1 MITIFSS
8 LVPVSVPFA
17 DNVQRNAIQS
27 WMALDLPC
35 EIILL
40 GDDEGTAE
48 IAAEYGI
55 RHHPDIPYHENRLP
69 FVGPL
74 FARAQ
79 EIATFDLM
87 MYINS
92 DIILISDFVSTLH
105 KIVEYYKN
113 RTRSFLAVGRR
124 TDLILTER
132 LDFNDPDWETSLR
145 EEVKQYGQLAT
156 VLMLD
161 YFIFQKGSWPG
172 KIPTFTLG
180 ANNLD
185 TYLLGSALASRDMD
199 VIDST
204 EGITAIQQ
212 EYYDRKDN
220 TFVFRILKSPE
231 AERLKNLYFR
241 GFYFIIDYKF
251 GTDHANLKYTSN
263 GIRKRPFK
271 LYDIKLF
278 ISIYGPAK
286 YPQWKPVFKTV
297 WSTWLYLKW
306 NPIFK
311 TVWSTWL
318 YLQPKPRYNH
328 TYNRIL
334 RRLLRWAGWGYL

>member
-1 MITIFSS
+1 
-8 LVPVSVPFA
+8 
-17 DNVQRNAIQS
+17 
-27 WMALDLPC
+27 MALDLSC

-69 FVGPL
+69 LAGPL
-74 FARAQ
+74 YARAQ
-79 EIATFDLM
+79 ETATSDLM

-92 DIILISDFVSTLH
+92 DIILLNDFVSTLH

-113 RTRSFLAVGRR
+113 RTRPFLAVGRR
-124 TDLILTER
+124 TDLDLTER
-132 LDFNDPDWETSLR
+132 LDFNDPGWETSLR
-145 EEVKQYGQLAT
+145 AELKQRGQLSSPQ
-156 VLMLD
+156 LMD
-161 YFIFQKGSWPG
+161 YFIFKKGPWPG
-172 KIPTFTLG
+172 KIPAFTLG
-180 ANNLD
+180 ANYYD
-185 TYLLGSALASRDMD
+185 TYLVGTAFTMGMD
-199 VIDST
+199 VIDTT

-212 EYYDRKDN
+212 EHVNNMSKAY
-220 TFVFRILKSPE
+220 VFKRFRSPE
-231 AERLKNLYFR
+231 AKRLKNLYSR
-241 GFYFIIDYKF
+241 GFYFIMDYKL

-271 LYDIKLF
+271 LYHIILF
-278 ISIYGPAK
+278 ISIHGPAK
-286 YPQWKPVFKTV
+286 YPQWRPVFKIV

-311 TVWSTWL
+311 TVWSTRFHL
-318 YLQPKPRYNH
+318 EP

-334 RRLLRWAGWGYL
+334 RKLLRLAGWGYL

>member
-17 DNVQRNAIQS
+17 NNVQRNAIQS

-55 RHHPDIPYHENRLP
+55 SHQPDVPCHENRLP
-69 FVGPL
+69 LVGPL
-74 FARAQ
+74 YARAQ

-92 DIILISDFVSTLH
+92 DIILISDFVATLH

-113 RTRSFLAVGRR
+113 RTRPFLAFGKR
-124 TDLILTER
+124 TDLNLTER
-132 LDFNDPDWETSLR
+132 LDFNDPSWETSLR
-145 EEVKQYGQLAT
+145 AEVKQRGRPAAPQL
-156 VLMLD
+156 MD
-161 YFIFQKGSWPG
+161 YFIFKKGPWPG
-172 KIPTFTLG
+172 KIPAFVLG
-180 ANNLD
+180 MNYWD
-185 TYLLGSALASRDMD
+185 TYLVGTALARDMD
-199 VIDST
+199 VIDAT

-220 TFVFRILKSPE
+220 AFVFKRHESPE
-231 AERLKNLYFR
+231 EKRLRNLYR
-241 GFYFIIDYKF
+241 QGFYFIIDYKF
-251 GTDHANLKYTSN
+251 STDHANVKYTSN

-278 ISIYGPAK
+278 ISIHGPAK
-286 YPQWKPVFKTV
+286 YPQ
-297 WSTWLYLKW
+297 LR
-306 NPIFK
+306 PIFK
-311 TVWSTWL
+311 TVWSIWL
-318 YLQPKPRYNH
+318 DLKPRYNH

-334 RRLLRWAGWGYL
+334 RHLLRWAGWGYL

>member
-1 MITIFSS
+1 M
-8 LVPVSVPFA
+8 PVSVPFA

-55 RHHPDIPYHENRLP
+55 RHHPDVPYYESRLP
-69 FVGPL
+69 LVGPL
-74 FARAQ
+74 YARAQ

-92 DIILISDFVSTLH
+92 DIILISDFVATLH

-113 RTRSFLAVGRR
+113 RTRPFLAVGKR
-124 TDLILTER
+124 TDLYLTER
-132 LDFNDPDWETSLR
+132 LDFNDPSWETSLR
-145 EEVKQYGQLAT
+145 AEVQQHSWPAAPEQI
-156 VLMLD
+156 D
-161 YFIFQKGSWPG
+161 YFIFKKGPWPG
-172 KIPTFTLG
+172 KIPAFVIG
-180 ANNLD
+180 IYYWD
-185 TYLLGSALASRDMD
+185 TYLVGTALARGMD
-199 VIDST
+199 VIDAT

-212 EYYDRKDN
+212 EYYRRTDK
-220 TFVFRILKSPE
+220 TLVFRIHKSPE
-231 AERLKNLYFR
+231 EERLRNLYFR

-263 GIRKRPFK
+263 GIRKRLFK
-271 LYDIKLF
+271 LNDIILF
-278 ISIYGPAK
+278 ISIHGPAK

-297 WSTWLYLKW
+297 WSAWLYLKW
-306 NPIFK
+306 NPIF
-311 TVWSTWL
+311 WSTWL
-318 YLQPKPRYNH
+318 HLRL

-334 RRLLRWAGWGYL
+334 RRLLMWAGWGYL